1 MLEGEASTLPA
12 CRSCPATVGAG
23 RHSRRDCRR
32 GQPDTDLIL
41 LPCRRLAAAGRSG
54 YSCCQTPGRR
64 RGVASA
70 PSIFPEPALAQ
81 YLVNRANAL
90 LVCVLIAILALVG
103 GATWERLGAARSARH
118 WSEHSY
124 QVIDTLKD
132 LGITVRDAETG
143 QRGYLLTG
151 SDAYLAPYRDAL
163 GRVTFLEG
171 ELQRLTADNPAA
183 QEQLGVLAPVLQR
196 KLEELA
202 QTVQL
207 RRRDGLEAAMQ
218 LVRADTG
225 RMLMAQ
231 VEASL
236 AALTAGE
243 HALLDARL
251 AQTESRGR
259 WVGWLL
265 AGGTVLAAASLLWA
279 ARLLNQA
286 LSRSSR
292 AEDRQRTLALQL
304 RASLDSLSQGVAV
317 FGPGHRLRHWNDCFG
332 TLLALPRAMVR
343 ADTPYAAL
351 AEHTA
356 GEAAHGAASDGGGG
370 AGGDTALAGRT
381 RAEGAG
387 EGGLAGDAGGSGDIG
402 GAFLETEYQI
412 RHGRHPPG
420 SPVVY
425 ERTRADGRHLEVRRT
440 ALADGGFVLT
450 VSDMTR
456 RAQAEAVL
464 REAQKM
470 QAIGQLTGGI
480 AHDFNN
486 LLTVILGNLEF
497 AAAKLAAEPVLRAR
511 IERATWAAQ
520 RGATLTGQL
529 LAFAR
534 RQPLAPKPIDLAA
547 AMPELVPLLRRT
559 LGEHIEIRYVET
571 AGLWPALADAAQLE
585 SAVLNLALNAR
596 DAMPGGGRLTIELA
610 NKVLDEDY
618 ARSHAEVAPG
628 DYAMLAVSDTGCGMT
643 PDVAARVFEPFFTTK
658 PDGRGTGL
666 GLAMVFGF
674 VKQSGGHVKIYSEP
688 GEGTT
693 VRLYLP
699 RPVGGA
705 VPAVVSAR
713 SPVELARGSATVL
726 VVEDDPAVRE
736 IATAIL
742 GDLGY
747 RVLEAGDGEEALRM
761 FGAHAAG
768 MDLLLTDVVL
778 PGRLRGRE
786 VAERITAMRPEVRV
800 LFMSGY
806 TENSIVHNGRLDD
819 GVQLIAKPFK
829 REQLARKVAE
839 VLGPGAEGAGGT
851 LNIVAMRPRQDG

>member
-1 MLEGEASTLPA
+1 M
-12 CRSCPATVGAG
+12 
-23 RHSRRDCRR
+23 
-32 GQPDTDLIL
+32 
-41 LPCRRLAAAGRSG
+41 LPCRCLATHGGTVYCCHLDVQGAGGAQPPPRAA
-54 YSCCQTPGRR
+54 PL
-64 RGVASA
+64 
-70 PSIFPEPALAQ
+70 PEPILAQ
-81 YLVNRANAL
+81 YLVARANAL
-90 LVCVLIAILALVG
+90 VVCMLVAVLALTG
-103 GATWERLGAARSARH
+103 AATWERLDAMRAARHLSQ
-118 WSEHSY
+118 HSY
-124 QVIDTLKD
+124 EVLDTLKE
-132 LGITVRDAETG
+132 LGLTVRGAETG

-151 SDAYLAPYRDAL
+151 SDAYLAPYAAAL

-183 QEQLGVLAPVLQR
+183 QEQLAGLAPVLQR

-202 QTVQL
+202 QTVEL
-207 RRRDGLEAAMQ
+207 RRQDGLEAAMR
-218 LVRADTG
+218 LVRSDNG
-225 RMLMAQ
+225 RILMAQ
-231 VEASL
+231 LEGTL
-236 AALTAGE
+236 ATLTAGE
-243 HALLDARL
+243 RTLLDSRL
-251 AQTESRGR
+251 DETESRGL
-259 WVGWLL
+259 WAGWLL
-265 AGGTVLAAASLLWA
+265 AGGTVLAMVILLWA

-286 LSRSSR
+286 WRRSSD

-304 RASLDSLSQGVAV
+304 RTTLDSLSQGVGV
-317 FGPGHRLRHWNDCFG
+317 FGPDHRLRRWNDCFG
-332 TLLALPRAMVR
+332 ALLALPRAMVR
-343 ADTPYAAL
+343 SGTPYVAL

-356 GEAAHGAASDGGGG
+356 GEAGANQAGANQAGIDQVGANQAGIDQAGAGQAGAEGVGAQGRASGGG
-370 AGGDTALAGRT
+370 LL
-381 RAEGAG
+381 ESG
-387 EGGLAGDAGGSGDIG
+387 E
-402 GAFLETEYQI
+402 QI
-412 RHGRHPPG
+412 RHGRHLQG
-420 SPVVY
+420 SPVMY
-425 ERTRADGRHLEVRRT
+425 ERTRADGRQLEIRRT
-440 ALADGGFVLT
+440 ALPDGGFVLT

-497 AAAKLAAEPVLRAR
+497 AAAKLAAEPGLRAR

-529 LAFAR
+529 LSFAR
-534 RQPLAPKPIDLAA
+534 RQPLAPKPIDLAH

-559 LGEHIEIRYVET
+559 LGEHIDIRYVET

-618 ARSHAEVAPG
+618 SRGHAEVVPG

-643 PDVAARVFEPFFTTK
+643 PEVVARVFEPFFTTK
-658 PDGRGTGL
+658 PDGAGTGL

-705 VPAVVSAR
+705 LPAPAAAR
-713 SPVELARGSATVL
+713 APVELPRGSATVL

-747 RVLEAGDGEEALRM
+747 RVIEAADGEEALRA
-761 FGAHAAG
+761 FGAHMADV
-768 MDLLLTDVVL
+768 DLLLTDVVL

-829 REQLARKVAE
+829 REQLARRVAE
-839 VLGPGAEGAGGT
+839 VLGAGADT
-851 LNIVAMRPRQDG
+851 LNVVALRPRQDG